1 MNNAYRLVPTVVL
14 SSSDQFHQQLSSS
27 KNDDVNND
35 DDISA
40 TFSDSRKKRFF
51 FFDKNQFVVS
61 TTVTSYSF
69 SNTTLTITRNLLNP
83 APAAGVNCL
92 VLAAVMDPAVPQCIA
107 CLPFG
112 YIVCPASG

>member
-14 SSSDQFHQQLSSS
+14 SSSDQFHQLSSS

-40 TFSDSRKKRFF
+40 AFSDSRRKRFLF
-51 FFDKNQFVVS
+51 FNQNQFVVS

-83 APAAGVNCL
+83 APAAGVNCQNI
-92 VLAAVMDPAVPQCIA
+92 AAAANPAIPQCIA
-107 CLPFG
+107 CLPAG